1 MLTWLIA
8 LAIEGAVIGAV
19 ASIFID
25 GKEVVCDEQTV
36 KRAKVHDAELYGK
49 CMVAIDKAKEQ
60 AKAKEA
66 QQ

>member
-25 GKEVVCDEQTV
+25 GKEVVCDEQ
-36 KRAKVHDAELYGK
+36 KVEWARTHDRDLYSK
-49 CMVAIDKAKEQ
+49 CKAAI
-60 AKAKEA
+60 AKARAEA
-66 QQ
+66 EVREKR